1 MRKIPLF
8 LLSAAVLLTTLL
20 CSCKRKHVLSV
31 GSKDFTEQVVLGE
44 IVSQH
49 LEHRL
54 NQKVS
59 RKLNMGGTLLVH
71 QALTN
76 GEIDVY
82 PEYTGTAMSA
92 VLKLNMVHDAATIR
106 ERVREVYRT
115 TFAVEWLDPLG
126 FNDSFAMIIRK
137 SDADAMGLA
146 TLSDATKMK
155 DGWTL
160 GEGYEF
166 QERPDGFA
174 MLNGSYNLPMK
185 RAPVTMNL
193 GLLYKALEQKQVNM
207 IAGNTTDGLLDA
219 SKVQMLVDDRKAF
232 PPYEACLLVRT
243 AAFTQ
248 YPGLQAALNELSGK
262 FSDEVM
268 RQLNREVDLNH
279 TAVPQV
285 AANFLKQ
292 AGLAQ

>member
-1 MRKIPLF
+1 
-8 LLSAAVLLTTLL
+8 
-20 CSCKRKHVLSV
+20 
-31 GSKDFTEQVVLGE
+31 
-44 IVSQH
+44 
-49 LEHRL
+49 
-54 NQKVS
+54 
-59 RKLNMGGTLLVH
+59 MGGTLLVH

-92 VLKLNMVHDAATIR
+92 VLKLNMVHDAQTIR

-137 SDADAMGLA
+137 SDADALGLE
-146 TLSDATKMK
+146 TLSDATKVK
-155 DGWTL
+155 SGWTL

-185 RAPVTMNL
+185 GAPVTMDL

-219 SKVQMLVDDRKAF
+219 SKVKMLVDDRKAF

-243 AAFTQ
+243 EALATN
-248 YPGLQAALNELSGK
+248 PNLRAVLNELTGK
-262 FSDEVM
+262 FSDETM
-268 RQLNREVDLNH
+268 RRLNREVDLNH
-279 TAVPQV
+279 SPVPEV
-285 AANFLKQ
+285 AAGFLRQ